1 MNELQPEN
9 ALKTTTAACRH
20 PYIKPLAWFAA
31 CAVVAAAIASPMW
44 ASAGELPPAND
55 PAASPIYG
63 VKVPQGYRQWQ
74 FVAPALEAGEL
85 NELRAV
91 LGNDVAMDAY
101 KTDKTKPFP
110 EGTVLVKLAW
120 KHKPSPEFG
129 TALVPGAPTTVQVMV
144 KDSKRYAA
152 TGGWGF
158 GRFIDGKPADLA
170 QHQTC
175 FACHAALVKDRDYVF
190 TRFAP

>member
-1 MNELQPEN
+1 MAGP
-9 ALKTTTAACRH
+9 LKADGAEPQKPAEAA
-20 PYIKPLAWFAA
+20 P
-31 CAVVAAAIASPMW
+31 
-44 ASAGELPPAND
+44 
-55 PAASPIYG
+55 ASPIYG
-63 VKVPQGYRQWQ
+63 VTVPKGYRQWQ

-91 LGNDVAMDAY
+91 LGNATAIAAY
-101 KTDKTKPFP
+101 EKGAKSENSEKGTRPFP
-110 EGTVLVKLAW
+110 DGTVLVKLAW
-120 KHKPSPEFG
+120 KHVPSPEFA
-129 TALVPGAPTTVQVMV
+129 TALVPGSPTTVQVMV
-144 KDSKRYAA
+144 KDSRRYAA

-190 TRFAP
+190 TRLAP